1 MYCYT
6 DRVSYSRIDKDGLLG
21 VSNIVDAMQDCCL
34 FHSEDVGHSALTLL
48 EKNRAWLVSS
58 WHVIF
63 KRRPKMGEVF
73 QVNTWPYQFKGIF
86 GCRNFVMETPD
97 KEVLAVA
104 DSKWFYFDSAAGRP
118 ARIDKEEIEAY
129 PTEPALEMNYSSR
142 KITSPD
148 NLTFVQKVDVC
159 QNYLDT
165 NNHVNNG
172 QYVRLAVN
180 VLPVDYEVSEFRAE
194 FRLAAKMG
202 DTMYIRTARQEDY
215 FYVVFTDEEGNP
227 YFISEFQGF
236 PHKKENGETNV

>member
-1 MYCYT
+1 MYSYT

-21 VSNIVDAMQDCCL
+21 VSCIVDAMQDCCL

-73 QVNTWPYQFKGIF
+73 HIHTWPYRFKGIF
-86 GCRNFVMETPD
+86 GSRNFLMETPE

-104 DSKWFYFDSAAGRP
+104 DSKWFYFDPSTGKP
-118 ARIDKEEIEAY
+118 ARIDEEEMAAY
-129 PTEPALEMNYSSR
+129 PTEPALDMNYASR
-142 KITSPD
+142 KVTCPD
-148 NLTFVQKVDVC
+148 HLTLVQEVAVC

-180 VLPVDYEVSEFRAE
+180 VLPPDYEVSEFRAE
-194 FRLAAKMG
+194 FRNAAKMG
-202 DTMYIRTARQEDY
+202 DTMYIHTARGEDL
-215 FYVVFTDEEGNP
+215 FYVVFTNKEGTP
-227 YFISEFQGF
+227 YFISEFQEA
-236 PHKKENGETNV
+236 K